1 MATLVPGI
9 LLMLKVLRYPV
20 NYRQELCPS
29 GLRVYFHFA
38 LSALVFASI
47 SRAVTSAEPLALHPK
62 NPHYFLFRGKPA
74 ILVTSGEHYGAVL
87 NLDFDYRKYL
97 ATLAK
102 DKLNLTRTFTGA
114 YVEPVGAF
122 KIERNTLAPSAGRLI
137 CPWARSNTPGY
148 INGGAR
154 FDLTRWDDAYF
165 RRLKEFVA
173 MADEYGIIVELNLF
187 TPMYEEPQWDY
198 SPMKSSNNVNGIGK
212 VGKHEVYTTD
222 QEPALLEVQEA
233 MVRKIVIEL
242 NGFDNLY
249 YEICNEPYFG
259 GVTRGWHDR
268 ITDVIVSTE
277 KALPKKH
284 LISWNVANDY
294 AKVKDPHPAIS
305 IINFHYARPAA
316 VTDNYG
322 LNKALGLNETGFKGT
337 GDDFYRRQAWEF
349 LLAGGAL
356 YNNLDYSFCVG
367 HEDGTFSVKAPTPG
381 GGSPNLRRQLR
392 FLAEFL
398 LKFHF
403 IRMKPANELVS
414 GVPEAVP
421 FQVLAEGGKQYAI
434 YLGSAKGIALQLQL
448 PKGTYEGAWLDT
460 VTGEYVNLPKIE
472 HAGDKVTIKPPN
484 FAGDCALRLVVKE

>member
-1 MATLVPGI
+1 M
-9 LLMLKVLRYPV
+9 
-20 NYRQELCPS
+20 
-29 GLRVYFHFA
+29 
-38 LSALVFASI
+38 
-47 SRAVTSAEPLALHPK
+47 SRAIPSAEPLALHPK

-74 ILVTSGEHYGAVL
+74 ILVTSGEHYGAVF

-97 ATLAK
+97 ATLAG
-102 DKLNLTRTFTGA
+102 DGLNLTRTFTGA

-122 KIERNTLAPSAGRLI
+122 KIERNTLAPGKGRLI

-165 RRLKEFVA
+165 RRLKDFVA
-173 MADEYGIIVELNLF
+173 KADERGIIVELNLF
-187 TPMYEEPQWDY
+187 TPMYEQPQWDY

-222 QEPALLEVQEA
+222 KEPALLEVQET
-233 MVRKIVIEL
+233 MVRKIVTEL

-259 GVTRGWHDR
+259 GVTRGWHDQ
-268 ITDVIVSTE
+268 ITDVIVDTE

-284 LISWNVANDY
+284 LISWNIANDY
-294 AKVKDPHPAIS
+294 AKVKGPHPAIS

-337 GDDFYRRQAWEF
+337 GDDYYRKQAWEF
-349 LLAGGAL
+349 LLAGGGL

-381 GGSPNLRRQLR
+381 GGGPKLRRQLR
-392 FLAEFL
+392 LLAEFL
-398 LKFHF
+398 RKFDF
-403 IRMKPANELVS
+403 IRMKPAKDLVS
-414 GVPEAVP
+414 GVPKEVA
-421 FQVLAEGGKQYAI
+421 FQALAESAKQYAI
-434 YLGSAKGIALQLQL
+434 YLGSTKEVHMQLQL
-448 PKGTYEGAWLDT
+448 PKGTYEGEWLDA
-460 VTGEYVNLPKIE
+460 VSGQYVKLPRLD
-472 HAGDKVTIKPPN
+472 HAGDKLMIKPPD
-484 FAGDCALRLVVKE
+484 FAEDCALRLKLKSEDE